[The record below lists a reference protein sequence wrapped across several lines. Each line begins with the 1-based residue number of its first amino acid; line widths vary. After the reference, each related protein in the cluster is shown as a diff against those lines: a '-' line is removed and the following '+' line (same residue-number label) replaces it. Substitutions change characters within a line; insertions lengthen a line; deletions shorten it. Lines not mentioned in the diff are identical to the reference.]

1 MPNAIS
7 YTCCM
12 DACARDEPPRWQL
25 VLELLS
31 ELEAAEVAGLC
42 ELDGTPIKPTVIV
55 YSAAAGSLP
64 GYFSY
69 TISIGYSCS
78 SDPVESSS
86 ALAVVLA
93 VVSTVVFSS
102 VLKAVYRM

>member
-1 MPNAIS
+1 
-7 YTCCM
+7 M

-64 GYFSY
+64 GW
-69 TISIGYSCS
+69 YSCS
-78 SDPVESSS
+78 INICCGSNSDRVTI
-86 ALAVVLA
+86 VVYC
-93 VVSTVVFSS
+93 
-102 VLKAVYRM
+102 K